1 MARLIWTEP
10 ALADLE
16 AIADY
21 VALDN
26 PAAACRLVQR
36 VFESVE
42 RLERFPAS
50 GRRPPELPR
59 FPYREIVV
67 TPCRVFYRVEG
78 DTVFLPCVMRAERL
92 FRRFLLEERNRS
104 RQEVDRPL
112 PGLRMLCASQNSQ
125 FRRGAKADV
134 G

>member
-21 VALDN
+21 IALDN

-42 RLERFPAS
+42 RLERFPSS
-50 GRRPPELPR
+50 GKRPPEMSR
-59 FPYREIVV
+59 SPYREIVV

-78 DTVFLPCVMRAERL
+78 DAVFLLYVMRAERL
-92 FRRFLLEERNRS
+92 LRRFLLKER
-104 RQEVDRPL
+104 DRT
-112 PGLRMLCASQNSQ
+112 R
-125 FRRGAKADV
+125 
-134 G
+134 